1 MANPNFSDLSGMSVY
16 NPKDIY
22 AIANALVKE
31 VTGQTQTP
39 TAVDTAS
46 FIQVGQMCLNVGL
59 EPTLRALSTMISR
72 TFVAI
77 RPYAG
82 KFSSIQKD
90 SQEWGLIVR
99 KISYFATEFD
109 PSTDWNTDRA
119 PNQLVDGAS
128 IDMYKIKKTYPLQ
141 VFFNGF
147 ATLQKD
153 YTRFEQQLKIAFES
167 ESAFSSYLYG
177 MSVEIA
183 NDIESWKEAENRAV
197 VMNMA
202 GALYKVGNA
211 NQRVNLTTKF
221 NDARGTNYTTKEL
234 LTTQLQ
240 SFLSFFVSYLQTT
253 TDLLEER
260 SELYHLTPACTD
272 DNGNTLHLLR
282 HTPKANQR
290 LLLYQPL
297 INDAK
302 SWVFPAI
309 FGPGYLSF
317 GNYEGINFWQNIN
330 DKSSISVKPSY
341 FNVTTG
347 KEVKS
352 KDTVTIPYVVGMLFD
367 NDAMATTYMQEGVY
381 TTPFNT
387 HGRYWNV
394 THHWTMRYQMDM
406 TENALLFFMD
416 DSDLPVKP

>member
-31 VTGQTQTP
+31 VTGQTQVP
-39 TAVDTAS
+39 AAVDTAS

-77 RPYAG
+77 RPYSG

-141 VFFNGF
+141 MFFNGF

-167 ESAFSSYLYG
+167 EGAFSSYLYG

-211 NQRVNLTTKF
+211 HQRVNLTTQF
-221 NDARGTNYTTKEL
+221 NSARGTSYTTKEL

-253 TDLLEER
+253 TDMLEER

-272 DNGNTLHLLR
+272 DNGNALHLLR

-341 FNVTTG
+341 FDATTG
-347 KEVKS
+347 QEVKS
-352 KDTVTIPYVVGMLFD
+352 KDTVKIPYVVGMLFD